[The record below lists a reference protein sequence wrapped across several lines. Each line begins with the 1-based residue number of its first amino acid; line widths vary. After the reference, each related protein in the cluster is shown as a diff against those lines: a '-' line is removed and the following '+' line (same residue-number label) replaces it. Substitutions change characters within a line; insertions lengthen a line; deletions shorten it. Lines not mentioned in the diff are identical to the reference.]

1 MTFECLWICL
11 ILTNSFPS
19 SVQCE
24 EITYEERLYPAGKWA
39 CITKGEPKY
48 EQSISMG
55 FMKIIRYICKENSV
69 GTCKQVLWQGYGS
82 PQELGCWDW
91 RSKGWVSKN
100 PALPLFGMCC
110 VRLYP
115 GRHLGMTVPVINEIH
130 LNKEGTELLPEV
142 ITAYYLPEEFQ
153 LNPPLPL
160 DPEIQIV
167 ERAPL
172 QAITRW
178 AYLLARG

>member
-1 MTFECLWICL
+1 
-11 ILTNSFPS
+11 
-19 SVQCE
+19 
-24 EITYEERLYPAGKWA
+24 
-39 CITKGEPKY
+39 
-48 EQSISMG
+48 MG
-55 FMKIIRYICKENSV
+55 FMKLIRYICKENSV
-69 GTCKQVLWQGYGS
+69 GTCKQVLWQGHGS
-82 PQELGCWDW
+82 LHELGCWDW
-91 RSKGWVSKN
+91 KIKGWIWT
-100 PALPLFGMCC
+100 LLFHCLVCVCGMCMC
-110 VRLYP
+110 LYL
-115 GRHLGMTVPVINEIH
+115 GRHLGMTVPVVNEIH

-178 AYLLARG
+178 AHLLAHGGHFLSEKGAIFSLKKEGRMDSFLF